1 MILLERGN
9 RILGETV
16 SSQLTRDP
24 EEKAESIQCDVKLC
38 DFDDVHYRVLIE
50 NENKDVL
57 KVAMAMPCYS
67 VIADLGARENFQ
79 QAYGPLVC
87 ESPLDKYDVTIAIKI
102 NELKDQKQKDELT
115 TRVSMIKAHTLGGV
129 FDYFFK
135 AVLVGKVNEP
145 FTFNLRADTSIYFFP
160 AADRCT
166 VIFGLD
172 FKEKVDR
179 AVAKVML
186 QEFAESRRNL
196 QAAPF
201 VTFTVQP
208 PSEMSHFKIT
218 EPTGNL
224 GFVAFAVTKSHVE
237 KDRKERVIAVMSTF
251 RNYLQYHI
259 KCSKSHFHSR
269 MRARVFSLL
278 QILNRAKAETPATGG
293 KTATG
298 KTFVRKV

>member
-24 EEKAESIQCDVKLC
+24 EEKVENITCDVKLC

-50 NENKDVL
+50 GDNKDVL

-67 VIADLGARENFQ
+67 SIAEYGAKASFEA
-79 QAYGPLVC
+79 AYGSMVC
-87 ESPLDKYDVTIAIKI
+87 EPLDKYDVTIAIKVSD
-102 NELKDQKQKDELT
+102 LKDEKAKTELT
-115 TRVSMIKAHTLGGV
+115 TRVSMLKAHTLGGV
-129 FDYFFK
+129 FNHFFS
-135 AVLVGKVNEP
+135 AVLAGGKAGEP
-145 FTFNLRADTSIYFFP
+145 FKFDLRADTSVYFFP

-186 QEFAESRRNL
+186 QEFCESRRNL
-196 QAAPF
+196 QASPPVDF
-201 VTFTVQP
+201 KVQP
-208 PSEMSHFKIT
+208 YAELAHFQIT
-218 EPTGNL
+218 QPTGNL
-224 GFVAFAVTKSHVE
+224 GFVSFAVMKSHLE
-237 KDRKERVIAVMSTF
+237 KDRKDRVVAVMSTF

-269 MRARVFSLL
+269 MRARVVSLL
-278 QILNRAKAETPATGG
+278 QILNRAKAEVPVSGG
-293 KTATG
+293 KTASG
-298 KTFVRKV
+298 KTFVRKS